1 MKKCVMAHDDI
12 ALSTSYDAEL
22 DLLLKKLKGFSR
34 ATAIPGLIKKGD
46 TAVPPLIDLLRD
58 NNKHVRH
65 CAAYVLEE
73 IGSDI
78 AVPPLIDLLRDGAPK
93 VRQEAA
99 EILGEIG
106 GDAALKALTIAQ
118 NDPDR
123 KVSAEIRRGSDKIIQ
138 RRRDGSDKTIQRQ
151 REAQKQ
157 RAEPGQRSENPDTGL
172 LKLMLAIILAIIIG
186 GLALLWIITNLF
198 TFQLTFSGSLIIPFW
213 I

>member
-46 TAVPPLIDLLRD
+46 T
-58 NNKHVRH
+58 
-65 CAAYVLEE
+65 
-73 IGSDI
+73 